1 MEHKS
6 TCHIAFNPLH
16 NACFSG
22 GRTPSGEL
30 IIKRFFPWL
39 QGSLDDQ
46 AFAFS
51 AVFDVMMKESSAF
64 TPTYN
69 HVVADVAERGLLKDV
84 LHEAVSCR
92 V

>member
-1 MEHKS
+1 MSRCVQPFAH
-6 TCHIAFNPLH
+6 F

-30 IIKRFFPWL
+30 IIKRFFLTIWL

>member
-1 MEHKS
+1 M
-6 TCHIAFNPLH
+6 IA
-16 NACFSG
+16 
-22 GRTPSGEL
+22 
-30 IIKRFFPWL
+30 
-39 QGSLDDQ
+39 GSLDDQ

-84 LHEAVSCR
+84 LHEAVSCW